1 LHDGILRRNVALTQ
15 RRDRTTRDGDTAS
28 LKEEL
33 QLTSQGVFSTRRR
46 ILAAIAVTAAGG
58 LALAGCTTANP
69 GSGGNQPTGH
79 QTVTIYGPDT
89 GTEATE
95 LAASW
100 SAWEK
105 ANDITI
111 KYTGDGNFT
120 TNIATKIQGNDLPD
134 IGMFPQP
141 GLLAAAIQSGKVSK
155 VSAETEAS
163 VKKNFSTDWQ
173 GYVTSGGAMY
183 GTPLDAS
190 VKGYIW
196 YTPADFKK
204 WGVDVPATYADLVT
218 DIGKIQSTT
227 NAAPFCAGFN
237 SGTASGWPGADFLA
251 EVVLSSAGASTYD
264 SWVSGKTKFTDP
276 AIDKAFTL
284 LGQILQN
291 PKYVNAGFGD
301 VASINSTAFGDVA
314 AKVADGSCAMTN
326 QATFLEASFST
337 TKTAAGAVPKVGADA
352 DVWAFPLPSVKSG
365 SSAVVGGGDFAAA
378 FNAKAATQKVMTYLS
393 SAEWANSLIT
403 VKDASFISANKGV
416 DASKE
421 TDPLL
426 QSAIKTLQSSS
437 TTFRFGADDAMPTV
451 VENAFWKGIVDWTN
465 GMPQAQAEAEIQ
477 AAWANAG

>member
-1 LHDGILRRNVALTQ
+1 LTAQ
-15 RRDRTTRDGDTAS
+15 R
-28 LKEEL
+28 
-33 QLTSQGVFSTRRR
+33 VFSSAARRR
-46 ILAAIAVTAAGG
+46 TLAAIAVTAVGTI
-58 LALAGCTTANP
+58 ALAGCTTANP
-69 GSGGNQPTGH
+69 GSSSSAGTGGH

-95 LAASW
+95 LNASW
-100 SAWEK
+100 ASWAK
-105 ANDITI
+105 DNNITI

-120 TNIATKIQGNDLPD
+120 TNIATKIQGDDLPD

-141 GLLAAAIQSGKVSK
+141 GLLDAAIQSGKVS
-155 VSAETEAS
+155 VVGSATEAS

-173 GYVTSGGAMY
+173 GYVTTGGKMY

-204 WGVDVPATYADLVT
+204 WGLDVPATYSDLVS
-218 DIGKIQSTT
+218 DIGKIQTT
-227 NAAPFCAGFN
+227 TGAAPFCAGFN

-251 EVVLSSAGASTYD
+251 EVVLSSAGPTVYD
-264 SWVSGKTKFTDP
+264 SWVKGKTKFTD
-276 AIDKAFTL
+276 ASIDKAFTL

-291 PKYVNAGFGD
+291 PKYVNAGFGN
-301 VASINSTAFGDVA
+301 VASINSTAFADVA
-314 AKVADGSCAMTN
+314 AKVANGSCAMTN

-337 TKTAAGAVPKVGADA
+337 TKTASGAIPKVGPTS
-352 DVWAFPLPSVKSG
+352 DVWAFPLPSVKAG
-365 SSAVVGGGDFAAA
+365 SKAVVGGGDFAAA
-378 FNAKAATQKVMTYLS
+378 FNNKAATQKVMTYLS
-393 SAEWANSLIT
+393 SADWANSLIT

-421 TDPLL
+421 ADPLL

-465 GMPQAQAEAEIQ
+465 GMPQKQAEAEIQ
-477 AAWANAG
+477 AAWANAS

>member
-1 LHDGILRRNVALTQ
+1 MTAQRVFSSTARRRSLVAVAVAAVSAVAL
-15 RRDRTTRDGDTAS
+15 
-28 LKEEL
+28 
-33 QLTSQGVFSTRRR
+33 V
-46 ILAAIAVTAAGG
+46 
-58 LALAGCTTANP
+58 GCTTANP
-69 GSGGNQPTGH
+69 GSTSSAGTTGH

-95 LAASW
+95 LNASW
-100 SAWEK
+100 ASWAKE
-105 ANDITI
+105 NNITI
-111 KYTGDGNFT
+111 NYTGDGNFT

-141 GLLAAAIQSGKVSK
+141 GLLDAAIQSGKVS
-155 VSAETEAS
+155 VIGSATEAS

-173 GYVTSGGAMY
+173 GYVTSGGKMY

-190 VKGYIW
+190 VKGYVW
-196 YTPADFKK
+196 YTPADFTK
-204 WGVDVPATYADLVT
+204 WGVTVPKTYSDLVS
-218 DIGKIQSTT
+218 DIGKITSTT
-227 NAAPFCAGFN
+227 GAPAFCAGFN

-251 EVVLSSAGASTYD
+251 EVVLSSAGPKTYD
-264 SWVSGKTKFTDP
+264 SWVAGKTKFTDP

-291 PKYVNAGFGD
+291 PKYVNAGFGN

-314 AKVADGSCAMTN
+314 AKVANGSCAMTN
-326 QATFLEASFST
+326 QATFLEASFET
-337 TKTAAGAVPKVGADA
+337 TKTAAGSVPKVGPTG
-352 DVWAFPLPSVKSG
+352 DVWAFPLPSVKAG
-365 SSAVVGGGDFAAA
+365 SNAVVGGGDFAAA
-378 FNAKAATQKVMTYLS
+378 FNNKAATQKVMTYLS
-393 SAEWANSLIT
+393 SADWANSLIT
-403 VKDASFISANKGV
+403 VKGASFISANKGV

-426 QSAIKTLQSSS
+426 QSAIKTLQSPS

-477 AAWANAG
+477 AAWANAS

>member
-1 LHDGILRRNVALTQ
+1 MTAQ
-15 RRDRTTRDGDTAS
+15 R
-28 LKEEL
+28 L
-33 QLTSQGVFSTRRR
+33 FSTRRR
-46 ILAAIAVTAAGG
+46 VLAAIAVLAAGG
-58 LALAGCTTANP
+58 LALTGCTTANP
-69 GSGGNQPTGH
+69 GSGGGSSGKK
-79 QTVTIYGPDT
+79 TVTIYGPDT
-89 GTEATE
+89 GTEASE
-95 LAASW
+95 LTASW
-100 SAWEK
+100 AAWSK
-105 ANDITI
+105 ANGITI

-141 GLLAAAIQSGKVSK
+141 GLLNAAIQSGKVSK
-155 VSAETEAS
+155 VSSETEAN
-163 VKKNFSTDWQ
+163 VKKNFSKDWQ

-183 GTPLDAS
+183 GTPMDAS

-204 WGVDVPATYADLVT
+204 WGVDVPKSYADLVSA
-218 DIGKIQSTT
+218 IGKIEG
-227 NAAPFCAGFN
+227 AKGGAPFCAGWN

-251 EVVLSSAGASTYD
+251 EVVLSSAGAKTYD
-264 SWVSGKTKFTDP
+264 AWVKGDTKFTDP

-284 LGQILQN
+284 MGQIVTN

-337 TKTAAGAVPKVGADA
+337 TKTAAGAVPKVGPDG
-352 DVWAFPLPSVKSG
+352 DIWAFPLPSVKPG
-365 SSAVVGGGDFAAA
+365 SNAVTGGGDFAAA
-378 FNAKAATQKVMTYLS
+378 FNNDPSVQKVMAYLS
-393 SAEWANSLIT
+393 SSDWANSLIT

-421 TDPLL
+421 ADPLL
-426 QSAIKTLQSSS
+426 QSAIKTLQASD
-437 TTFRFGADDAMPTV
+437 TVFRFGADDAMPTV
-451 VENAFWKGIVDWTN
+451 VENAFWKGMVDWAN

>member
-1 LHDGILRRNVALTQ
+1 VIALLA
-15 RRDRTTRDGDTAS
+15 TAS
-28 LKEEL
+28 APLEEEL
-33 QLTSQGVFSTRRR
+33 QLTAQRFLTRRR
-46 ILAAIAVTAAGG
+46 ALAAIAVLAAGG
-58 LALAGCTTANP
+58 LALTGCTTANP
-69 GSGGNQPTGH
+69 GSGSSGSGKK
-79 QTVTIYGPDT
+79 TVTIYGPDT
-89 GTEATE
+89 GTEASE
-95 LAASW
+95 LNASW
-100 SAWEK
+100 AAWSK
-105 ANDITI
+105 ANGITI

-141 GLLAAAIQSGKVSK
+141 GLLNAAIQSGKVSK
-155 VSAETEAS
+155 VSADTEAN
-163 VKKNFSTDWQ
+163 VKKNFSKDWQ

-183 GTPLDAS
+183 ATPMDAS

-204 WGVDVPATYADLVT
+204 WGIDVPKTYDDLVS
-218 DIGKIQSTT
+218 DIGKVQ
-227 NAAPFCAGFN
+227 AATGKPPFCAGWN

-251 EVVLSSAGASTYD
+251 EVVLSSAGAKTYD
-264 SWVSGKTKFTDP
+264 AWVKGDTKFTDP

-284 LGQILQN
+284 MGKIVTD

-337 TKTAAGAVPKVGADA
+337 TKTAAGAVPKVGADG
-352 DVWAFPLPSVKSG
+352 DIWAFPLPSVTAG
-365 SSAVVGGGDFAAA
+365 TNAVTGGGDFAAA
-378 FNAKAATQKVMTYLS
+378 FNNDPSVQKVMTYLS
-393 SAEWANSLIT
+393 SADWANSLIT

-421 TDPLL
+421 ADPLL
-426 QSAIKTLQSSS
+426 QSAIKTLQASD
-437 TTFRFGADDAMPTV
+437 TVFRFGADDAMPTV
-451 VENAFWKGIVDWTN
+451 VENAFWKGMVDWAN

>member
-1 LHDGILRRNVALTQ
+1 L
-15 RRDRTTRDGDTAS
+15 
-28 LKEEL
+28 
-33 QLTSQGVFSTRRR
+33 STRRVFSPTAR
-46 ILAAIAVTAAGG
+46 RRTLTALAVTAVSSV
-58 LALAGCTTANP
+58 ALAGCTTANP
-69 GSGGNQPTGH
+69 GSTSSSGTSGH

-95 LAASW
+95 LNASW
-100 SAWEK
+100 ASWAK

-111 KYTGDGNFT
+111 NYTGDGNFT
-120 TNIATKIQGNDLPD
+120 SNIATKIQGNDLPD

-141 GLLAAAIQSGKVSK
+141 GLLSAAISTGKVAAAS
-155 VSAETEAS
+155 SATEAN
-163 VKKNFSTDWQ
+163 VKKNFSSDWQ
-173 GYVTSGGAMY
+173 AYVTSGGKMY

-190 VKGYIW
+190 VKGFIW
-196 YTPADFKK
+196 YTPADFQK
-204 WGVDVPATYADLVT
+204 WGITVPKTYAALVS
-218 DIGKIQSTT
+218 DISSIESKTGS
-227 NAAPFCAGFN
+227 APFCAGFN

-264 SWVSGKTKFTDP
+264 SWVKGKTKFTDL

-284 LGQILQN
+284 LGEILQN
-291 PKYVNAGFGD
+291 PKYVNAGFGN
-301 VASINSTAFGDVA
+301 VASINTTAFGDVA
-314 AKVADGSCAMTN
+314 AKVANGSCAMTN

-337 TKTAAGAVPKVGADA
+337 TKTASGTTPKVGTSG

-365 SSAVVGGGDFAAA
+365 SNAVVGGGDFAAA
-378 FNAKAATQKVMTYLS
+378 FNSKAATQKVMTYLS
-393 SAEWANSLIT
+393 SAAWANSLIT

-421 TDPLL
+421 SDPLL
-426 QSAIKTLQSSS
+426 QSAIKTLQSST

>member
-1 LHDGILRRNVALTQ
+1 MTAQ
-15 RRDRTTRDGDTAS
+15 RSST
-28 LKEEL
+28 
-33 QLTSQGVFSTRRR
+33 TRRR
-46 ILAAIAVTAAGG
+46 ALAAIAVLAAGG
-58 LALAGCTTANP
+58 LALTGCTTANP
-69 GSGGNQPTGH
+69 GSSSSSSGKK
-79 QTVTIYGPDT
+79 TVTIYGPDT

-95 LAASW
+95 LNASW
-100 SAWEK
+100 AAWSK
-105 ANDITI
+105 ANGITI

-163 VKKNFSTDWQ
+163 VKKNFSQDWQ

-196 YTPADFKK
+196 YSPADFTK
-204 WGVDVPATYADLVT
+204 WGITVPKSYDELVS
-218 DIGKIQSTT
+218 DIGKIE
-227 NAAPFCAGFN
+227 AAKGGAPFCAGWN

-251 EVVLSSAGASTYD
+251 EVVLSSAGAKTYD
-264 SWVSGKTKFTDP
+264 AWVKGDTKFTDP

-284 LGQILQN
+284 MGQIVKN
-291 PKYVNAGFGD
+291 PKFVNAGFGD

-314 AKVADGSCAMTN
+314 AKVADGSCALTN

-337 TKTAAGAVPKVGADA
+337 TKTAAGAVPKVGADG
-352 DVWAFPLPSVKSG
+352 DIWAFPLPSVTSG
-365 SSAVVGGGDFAAA
+365 TNAVTGGGDFAAA
-378 FNAKAATQKVMTYLS
+378 FNNDPSVQKVMTYLS
-393 SAEWANSLIT
+393 SADWANSLIT

-426 QSAIKTLQSSS
+426 QSAIKTLQSSD
-437 TTFRFGADDAMPTV
+437 TVFRFGADDAMPTV
-451 VENAFWKGIVDWTN
+451 VENAFWKGMVDWVN